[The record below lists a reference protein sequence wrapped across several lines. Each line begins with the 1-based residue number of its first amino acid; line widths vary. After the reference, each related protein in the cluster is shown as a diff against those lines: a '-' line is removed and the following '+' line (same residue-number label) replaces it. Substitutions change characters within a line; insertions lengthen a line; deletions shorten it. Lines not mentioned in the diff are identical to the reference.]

1 MRNKLHQFVI
11 VMENPGSRLCFV
23 SSFRPAWGCVEA
35 HSSVFSGISFHLCA
49 HSHVGIVLVLW
60 SYVCWMSVGQNYV
73 FVDGDFMWLNIW
85 FPPSG
90 SKDLEFAWT
99 RTRLLDLRR
108 VKKTWYFTFC
118 FVFLSFAGSFSK
130 IFQCGTGTQTY
141 SFISALQHLAESLL
155 IFKEMEKDVQRCENK
170 PRRPNEYSA
179 HSSLTLRWVYP
190 WPVCKAAW
198 ITISTYRMNLS
209 LYPDPKAQRHRAVS
223 VRMRPG
229 GASHHNDT
237 HWKMMRPGS
246 RLQAHMW
253 ATQRQRGRCQFDAFS
268 LHR

>member
-1 MRNKLHQFVI
+1 
-11 VMENPGSRLCFV
+11 
-23 SSFRPAWGCVEA
+23 
-35 HSSVFSGISFHLCA
+35 
-49 HSHVGIVLVLW
+49 
-60 SYVCWMSVGQNYV
+60 
-73 FVDGDFMWLNIW
+73 MWLNIW

-99 RTRLLDLRR
+99 YTWLLDLRR
-108 VKKTWYFTFC
+108 VKKTWYYKFWGF
-118 FVFLSFAGSFSK
+118 FYLLLALSVK
-130 IFQCGTGTQTY
+130 
-141 SFISALQHLAESLL
+141 SLIVGQEHRCILLSLLCNTWL

-209 LYPDPKAQRHRAVS
+209 LYPDPKAQKHRAVS

-229 GASHHNDT
+229 GASHYSDT
-237 HWKMMRPGS
+237 HWKMMRPAS
-246 RLQAHMW
+246 QLQAHVW
-253 ATQRQRGRCQFDAFS
+253 AAQQQRGRCQFDAFS
-268 LHR
+268 SHR